1 MKEKAKVK
9 KKTALKVQFF
19 SALEKK
25 EGPRGWSEKK
35 TWCIGNFLVG
45 DTSSLDEAR
54 KQKFRRDESK
64 KYFLFCK
71 RLLDCNALLK
81 LSWCIECMKR
91 SQMVIAVKTLKVKKI
106 GQISDD
112 AFEDIIQ
119 SDFFMYLPFKIAKMG
134 VQQSKTLLHDSP
146 ICSYSRALLRTCA
159 IMHICIPSFV
169 PSFLR
174 SPFVCEGTF
183 ARCSSREKLVEQF
196 RARDKSSKLI

>member
-1 MKEKAKVK
+1 MMSIFIARHLISIIAQIANDEGKGEGK
-9 KKTALKVQFF
+9 KKNCIKSPVLQCFR
-19 SALEKK
+19 K
-25 EGPRGWSEKK
+25 EGGSARMVRKK

-134 VQQSKTLLHDSP
+134 LGSAAIEDFIARLSDLL
-146 ICSYSRALLRTCA
+146 LLASAT
-159 IMHICIPSFV
+159 
-169 PSFLR
+169 
-174 SPFVCEGTF
+174 
-183 ARCSSREKLVEQF
+183 
-196 RARDKSSKLI
+196 